1 MSKSYFYLI
10 LICLG
15 LQAVSPATAEVVSDE
30 TAMDEMGMDEKPI
43 VTNSEIGLSPI
54 ALDAQGIKSDG
65 LALNAD
71 PSTSIAVLAQNPASL
86 VTSTAN
92 PMAETDLLS
101 ADLSTDLLIPPSPLL
116 SQANPEISAPTLQ
129 TAIDALAQST
139 PVSQLQDIDARHW
152 AAQALRQLSQRYNC
166 LPNYFTE
173 EAVLTRYEF
182 ADVLYTCME
191 VINRAI
197 LDSTAENASQE
208 DLAVVQR
215 LQEEFQGELAELG
228 QRVDSLEE
236 QIDTLEDQQF
246 VKRTTL
252 FGIAEFVALDTFGD
266 SLPDQPGRAR
276 RNPPNANT
284 TFTVGNLFLDI
295 DAKVRGKD
303 FIRTELFVT
312 NTPSNN
318 RNDTGTDMTRFDVL
332 PEQSDF
338 NLNYLF
344 YQMKFAKRGVL
355 RVGPIGLIANHI
367 IPDLSPTQAP
377 SRFGRRNPIYRPAAG
392 GGFLANYQVNDWLG
406 IGAGYTVG
414 GSDAFTPEK
423 GFFNGQNRFIAQAT
437 FTPTPKLGLGLTYSH
452 LYQHAQVP
460 ITGRTGSRNAQAP
473 FGDSTATTAHLLSFS
488 GNYRINK
495 RLGIGGW
502 IGYNQATAA
511 DDARICQNGQENLTP
526 PSPQPVINCNTSS
539 GNGLL
544 GTVAKG
550 DKADIWN
557 WAIGMTV
564 ADVGRKGNE
573 LGFVFGMPPKTVS
586 NDFQAFED
594 SKGTSYHAEMYY
606 IYRINPRLSLI
617 PGVYAVFNPEHN
629 PDNNTLVVALLRTS
643 MRF

>member
-10 LICLG
+10 LIFLG
-15 LQAVSPATAEVVSDE
+15 LQTVSPATAEVVLD
-30 TAMDEMGMDEKPI
+30 
-43 VTNSEIGLSPI
+43 VSPI
-54 ALDAQGIKSDG
+54 ALDAQESQPEDST
-65 LALNAD
+65 LNAD
-71 PSTSIAVLAQNPASL
+71 TPLEVLAQSPALS
-86 VTSTAN
+86 VASTAN
-92 PMAETDLLS
+92 PIAETDLLS
-101 ADLSTDLLIPPSPLL
+101 ADLSADLLIPTPLL
-116 SQANPEISAPTLQ
+116 SQAIAEQSAPKPAET
-129 TAIDALAQST
+129 IDALAQST
-139 PVSQLQDIDARHW
+139 PVFQLQDIDARHW

-173 EAVLTRYEF
+173 EAILTRYEF
-182 ADVLYTCME
+182 ADILYTCME
-191 VINRAI
+191 VVNQAI

-215 LQEEFQGELAELG
+215 LQEEFQAELAVLSE
-228 QRVDSLEE
+228 RVDSIEA

-252 FGIAEFVALDTFGD
+252 FGIAEFVALDTFGN
-266 SLPDQPGRAR
+266 SLPNQPGRAVI
-276 RNPPNANT
+276 NPQNANT
-284 TFTVGNLFLDI
+284 TFTAGNLFLDI

-303 FIRTELFVT
+303 FVRTELFVT

-318 RNDTGTDMTRFDVL
+318 RANTGTDMTRFDVL

-355 RVGPIGLIANHI
+355 RVGPVGLIANHI

-406 IGAGYTVG
+406 VGAGYTVG
-414 GSDAFTPEK
+414 GTDAFTPEK

-495 RLGIGGW
+495 RVGIGGW

-511 DDARICQNGQENLTP
+511 DDARICQNGQENL
-526 PSPQPVINCNTSS
+526 PVINCDTSS

-573 LGFVFGMPPKTVS
+573 LGFVFGMPPKAVS
-586 NDFQAFED
+586 NDFQPFAD
-594 SKGTSYHAEMYY
+594 SRGTSYHAEMYY
-606 IYRINPRLSLI
+606 VYRLNPRLSLI

-629 PDNNTLVVALLRTS
+629 PNNNTLVVALLRTS

>member
-10 LICLG
+10 LIFLG
-15 LQAVSPATAEVVSDE
+15 LQTVSPATAEVVLD
-30 TAMDEMGMDEKPI
+30 
-43 VTNSEIGLSPI
+43 VSPI
-54 ALDAQGIKSDG
+54 ALDAQESQPEDST
-65 LALNAD
+65 LNAD
-71 PSTSIAVLAQNPASL
+71 TPLEVLAQSPALS
-86 VTSTAN
+86 VASTAN
-92 PMAETDLLS
+92 PIAETDLLS
-101 ADLSTDLLIPPSPLL
+101 ADLSADLLIPTPLL
-116 SQANPEISAPTLQ
+116 SQAIAEQSAPKPAET
-129 TAIDALAQST
+129 IDALAQST

-173 EAVLTRYEF
+173 EAILTRYEF
-182 ADVLYTCME
+182 ADILYTCME
-191 VINRAI
+191 VVNQAI

-215 LQEEFQGELAELG
+215 LQEEFQAELAVLSE
-228 QRVDSLEE
+228 RVDSIEA

-252 FGIAEFVALDTFGD
+252 FGIAEFVALDTFGN
-266 SLPDQPGRAR
+266 SLPDQPGRAVI
-276 RNPPNANT
+276 NPQNANT
-284 TFTVGNLFLDI
+284 TFTAGNLFLDI

-303 FIRTELFVT
+303 FVRTELFVT

-318 RNDTGTDMTRFDVL
+318 RNNTGTDMTRFDVL

-355 RVGPIGLIANHI
+355 RVGPVGLIANHI

-406 IGAGYTVG
+406 VGAGYTVG
-414 GSDAFTPEK
+414 GTDAFTPEK

-495 RLGIGGW
+495 RVGIGGW

-511 DDARICQNGQENLTP
+511 DD
-526 PSPQPVINCNTSS
+526 
-539 GNGLL
+539 
-544 GTVAKG
+544 
-550 DKADIWN
+550 
-557 WAIGMTV
+557 
-564 ADVGRKGNE
+564 
-573 LGFVFGMPPKTVS
+573 
-586 NDFQAFED
+586 
-594 SKGTSYHAEMYY
+594 
-606 IYRINPRLSLI
+606 
-617 PGVYAVFNPEHN
+617 
-629 PDNNTLVVALLRTS
+629 
-643 MRF
+643 

>member
-10 LICLG
+10 LIFLG
-15 LQAVSPATAEVVSDE
+15 LQTVSPATAEVVLD
-30 TAMDEMGMDEKPI
+30 
-43 VTNSEIGLSPI
+43 VSPI
-54 ALDAQGIKSDG
+54 ALDAQESQPEDST
-65 LALNAD
+65 LNAD
-71 PSTSIAVLAQNPASL
+71 TPLEVLAQSPALS
-86 VTSTAN
+86 VASTAN
-92 PMAETDLLS
+92 PIAETDLLS
-101 ADLSTDLLIPPSPLL
+101 ADLSADLLIPTPLL
-116 SQANPEISAPTLQ
+116 SQAIAEQSAPKPAET
-129 TAIDALAQST
+129 IDALAQST
-139 PVSQLQDIDARHW
+139 PVFQLRDIDARHW

-173 EAVLTRYEF
+173 EAILTRYEF
-182 ADVLYTCME
+182 ADILYTCME
-191 VINRAI
+191 VVNQAI

-215 LQEEFQGELAELG
+215 LQEEFQAELAVLSE
-228 QRVDSLEE
+228 RVDSIEA

-252 FGIAEFVALDTFGD
+252 FGIAEFVALDTFGN
-266 SLPDQPGRAR
+266 SLPNQPGRAVI
-276 RNPPNANT
+276 NPQNANT
-284 TFTVGNLFLDI
+284 TFTAGNLFLDI

-303 FIRTELFVT
+303 FVRTELFVT

-318 RNDTGTDMTRFDVL
+318 RNNTGTDMTRFDVL

-355 RVGPIGLIANHI
+355 RVGPVGLIANHI

-406 IGAGYTVG
+406 VGAGYTVG
-414 GSDAFTPEK
+414 GTDAFTPEK

-495 RLGIGGW
+495 RVGIGGW

-511 DDARICQNGQENLTP
+511 DDARICQRGQENLNP
-526 PSPQPVINCNTSS
+526 PFPQPVIDCNTSS

-573 LGFVFGMPPKTVS
+573 LGFVFGMPPKAVS
-586 NDFQAFED
+586 NDFQPFAD
-594 SKGTSYHAEMYY
+594 SRGTSYHAEMYY
-606 IYRINPRLSLI
+606 VYRLNPRLSLI

-629 PDNNTLVVALLRTS
+629 PNNNTLVVALLRTS

>member
-30 TAMDEMGMDEKPI
+30 TA
-43 VTNSEIGLSPI
+43 TNEEIGLSPI

-511 DDARICQNGQENLTP
+511 DDARICQNGQEN
-526 PSPQPVINCNTSS
+526 PVISCNNSS